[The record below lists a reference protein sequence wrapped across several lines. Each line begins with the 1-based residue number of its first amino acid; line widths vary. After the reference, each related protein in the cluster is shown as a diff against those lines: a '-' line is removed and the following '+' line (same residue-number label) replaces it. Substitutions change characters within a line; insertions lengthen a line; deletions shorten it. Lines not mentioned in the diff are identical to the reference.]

1 MQEFSS
7 SSSSSSSSV
16 PPCLRGEVL
25 AFLDFLRVEC
35 RSSENT
41 IDAYRRDCAK
51 FAEFLAGLGV
61 TELAGIGPRH
71 ISRFLREEV
80 EAGRSPVSAARY
92 LSTVRSFL
100 KFLVAEGRVTAS
112 AAETVESPSLWRRLP
127 VVLSSSEV
135 ERLINAPS
143 CETPFGLRD
152 RALLEVLYAT
162 GARASESVGL
172 TPEAVDLKV
181 GYARVFGKGRKERIV
196 PLGRAAI
203 AAVREYLDSG
213 RPRLVATRDCGR
225 LFVTRTGRELGR
237 ERVWRIVR
245 DSARAAGITK
255 AVHPHTLRH
264 SFATHLLQGGA
275 DLRAVQEMLG
285 HANVKTTE
293 LYTHL
298 DASRLRSVH
307 SKFHPRA

>member
-1 MQEFSS
+1 MSEKP
-7 SSSSSSSSV
+7 SSV

-35 RSSENT
+35 ASSENT
-41 IDAYRRDCAK
+41 IAAYRRDCAK
-51 FAEFLAGLGV
+51 FADFLAREGATSL
-61 TELAGIGPRH
+61 ERIRPRH
-71 ISRFLREEV
+71 VTRFLREEV
-80 EAGRSPVSAARY
+80 EKGRSSASAARY

-100 KFLVAEGRVTAS
+100 KFLVSEGRVPAS

-127 VVLSSSEV
+127 VVLSAGEV
-135 ERLINAPS
+135 ERLLDAPGRD
-143 CETPFGLRD
+143 TPLGLRD

-162 GARASESVGL
+162 GARASEAVGL
-172 TPEAVDLKV
+172 SPEGVDLQV

-203 AAVREYLDSG
+203 AAVKTYLADG
-213 RPRLVATRDCGR
+213 RPRLVTSRDCGR
-225 LFVTRTGRELGR
+225 LFVTRTGRALGR

-245 DSARAAGITK
+245 DCARAAGITK
-255 AVHPHTLRH
+255 PVHPHTLRH